1 MRTYTDP
8 QGTVWTVYLVAPGG
22 GTSPQLLP
30 PEFRAGWLCYEC
42 EEGKRRLAPIPADW
56 ESCPENRLD
65 AYRASAVSVQRRIV
79 ATSDGRNAPA
89 RPVSEELRD
98 VEHFFT
104 RKLPSSLSLALDK
117 VAEHLAQPDAPA
129 ETRPALPHLRLASQ
143 AASAGDFATARD
155 RYRDAAAYFPRAL
168 LGG

>member
-1 MRTYTDP
+1 
-8 QGTVWTVYLVAPGG
+8 
-22 GTSPQLLP
+22 
-30 PEFRAGWLCYEC
+30 
-42 EEGKRRLAPIPADW
+42 LAPIPPDW

-79 ATSDGRNAPA
+79 PTSDGRNAP
-89 RPVSEELRD
+89 VSPLREELRK
-98 VEHFFT
+98 VEHFFV

-129 ETRPALPHLRLASQ
+129 ETRPALPHLRLASG
-143 AASAGDFATARD
+143 AAVTGDFATARD
-155 RYRDAAAYFPRAL
+155 HYQDAAAYFPRAL